1 VITGARLLLVL
12 ARALLAAGA
21 AAAPP
26 REERVDENLQKM
38 EEQAQLGLAAG
49 EEVHNVPIGK
59 LASDLKSD
67 LSKGLTSPY
76 AMPPND

>member
-1 VITGARLLLVL
+1 
-12 ARALLAAGA
+12 
-21 AAAPP
+21 
-26 REERVDENLQKM
+26 M